1 MNHFVTFISDAAKN
15 VIEYNQL
22 PEIKFNA
29 TKTTKMENPKRSRWA
44 QKQDHG
50 GKKVAFTD
58 IFKRKGWKRNDTFV
72 SMETVVPKPNHYK
85 ERHATVETE

>member
-58 IFKRKGWKRNDTFV
+58 IFKRKGW
-72 SMETVVPKPNHYK
+72 EK
-85 ERHATVETE
+85 ERHFCVHGNGSPETKSL